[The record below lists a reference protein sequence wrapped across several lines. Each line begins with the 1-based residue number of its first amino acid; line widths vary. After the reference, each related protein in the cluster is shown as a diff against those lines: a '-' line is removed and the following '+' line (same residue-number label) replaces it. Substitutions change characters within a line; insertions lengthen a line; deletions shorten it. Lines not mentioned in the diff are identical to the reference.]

1 MIHRRDEFRGA
12 QATIDKV
19 HQLAKDGK
27 INLFTQYQM
36 ASVKGDKNLESIDIK
51 HDNNEIKNLK
61 TDYVL
66 GFFGLI
72 MQLGPIANWG
82 LNIDKKTIE
91 VDTEKFETNQ
101 KGIYAVGDICNYP
114 GKLKLILSGFHE
126 GALAARA
133 CFKLAR
139 PNEKYRFEFTTS
151 SKTIKERLGVKK
163 VIELYSAN
171 TPNGKKISIMLEEIG
186 YEYKV
191 INIDLNKGDQFKPE
205 FKKISPFSKIPVII
219 DQDNNKNIFESGAIL
234 MYLAEQ
240 SGKFYDTK
248 DRLEIN
254 QWLMAQMGY
263 VGPMLGQHHQF
274 HHYNPGKSQFGEER
288 YFKISKRI
296 YEELDE
302 RLSKSRFLAGEN
314 YTIADIG
321 TFPWIARHE
330 WHDIGLKNYKNLTR
344 WYVEISER
352 EAVKKGFKFMNK
364 DEVPPKP

>member
-1 MIHRRDEFRGA
+1 
-12 QATIDKV
+12 
-19 HQLAKDGK
+19 
-27 INLFTQYQM
+27 
-36 ASVKGDKNLESIDIK
+36 
-51 HDNNEIKNLK
+51 
-61 TDYVL
+61 
-66 GFFGLI
+66 
-72 MQLGPIANWG
+72 
-82 LNIDKKTIE
+82 
-91 VDTEKFETNQ
+91 
-101 KGIYAVGDICNYP
+101 
-114 GKLKLILSGFHE
+114 
-126 GALAARA
+126 
-133 CFKLAR
+133 
-139 PNEKYRFEFTTS
+139 
-151 SKTIKERLGVKK
+151 
-163 VIELYSAN
+163 
-171 TPNGKKISIMLEEIG
+171 MLEEIG

-205 FKKISPFSKIPVII
+205 FKKISPLSKIPVII
-219 DQDNNKNIFESGAIL
+219 DLDNNKNIFESGAIL

-254 QWLMAQMGY
+254 QWLMVQMGY

-302 RLSKSRFLAGEN
+302 RLSKVRFLAGEN

-352 EAVKKGFKFMNK
+352 EAVKKGFKFMNT

>member
-1 MIHRRDEFRGA
+1 
-12 QATIDKV
+12 
-19 HQLAKDGK
+19 
-27 INLFTQYQM
+27 
-36 ASVKGDKNLESIDIK
+36 
-51 HDNNEIKNLK
+51 
-61 TDYVL
+61 
-66 GFFGLI
+66 
-72 MQLGPIANWG
+72 
-82 LNIDKKTIE
+82 
-91 VDTEKFETNQ
+91 
-101 KGIYAVGDICNYP
+101 
-114 GKLKLILSGFHE
+114 
-126 GALAARA
+126 
-133 CFKLAR
+133 
-139 PNEKYRFEFTTS
+139 
-151 SKTIKERLGVKK
+151 
-163 VIELYSAN
+163 
-171 TPNGKKISIMLEEIG
+171 MLEEIG

-205 FKKISPFSKIPVII
+205 FKKISPLSKIPVII
-219 DQDNNKNIFESGAIL
+219 DQGNNKNIFESGAIL
-234 MYLAEQ
+234 IYLAEQ

-302 RLSKSRFLAGEN
+302 RLSQSRFLAGEN